1 MDLPAGLAADLARLT
16 TALDEPGTDLADLL
30 GALQEAFLVAVP
42 SGLGLSVTIRVDADE
57 VTVCTLDGAA
67 AGGAPSLRVPLG
79 SWTDAEP
86 GSAVIFYAA
95 TAGAL
100 VDLAADL
107 GFRLGLRDDVVL
119 DGDPRPGEAHRV
131 TSGLHELA
139 VVQRALGV
147 LIARG
152 RTPLAA
158 RRELEQH
165 ARASDTTVG
174 AVAAELIRG
183 EQPADRT
190 GPPSD
195 KSTDPDR

>member
-1 MDLPAGLAADLARLT
+1 
-16 TALDEPGTDLADLL
+16 
-30 GALQEAFLVAVP
+30 
-42 SGLGLSVTIRVDADE
+42 
-57 VTVCTLDGAA
+57 
-67 AGGAPSLRVPLG
+67 
-79 SWTDAEP
+79 
-86 GSAVIFYAA
+86 VIFYAS

-107 GFRLGLRDDVVL
+107 GFRLGPRDDVVL
-119 DGDPRPGEAHRV
+119 DGNLRPREAHPV

-165 ARASDTTVG
+165 ARASDSTVG

-183 EQPADRT
+183 EQPTERA
-190 GPPSD
+190 GPPSGL
-195 KSTDPDR
+195 STDPDR